1 MSDSKVSGEMG
12 TKVTLDG
19 SQAIETL
26 KTLKTAVS
34 ETTSSWKAHEA
45 VLKSSGDTLGAAEA
59 KYKGLSDTVEKQKS
73 VLERLKSEQS
83 SLNTTTNEGQQR
95 YSSYQ
100 KQIDNATTKLISLTN
115 QQTKAKNAFELQ
127 NSGIL
132 KLNDSIKQSVSV
144 TNSYVEKLK
153 AEGNETEA
161 TKTKISGL
169 KDEQSKLSELYSKQK
184 EELDKLKSAEG
195 DNSEAIAKQTVRV
208 NETATKMAHAT
219 SEAKDL
225 REQLDKSSSDGF
237 LKNTISKLD
246 SMNEKTDKADHLFAK
261 IVGAH
266 LVASGITN
274 AFQSITNHIS
284 AAVDAGL
291 DYDKEQQKMGAV
303 WLTLTG
309 SSGAAKAMVNT
320 INDLSVKTGQAT
332 DTVNELEQGFYH
344 LHSSKTESDEMTKS
358 MLNMADAVGL
368 NSSQIQAVT
377 QDMVNGL
384 SRGKA
389 NAGMLNQISQ
399 YFPMF
404 RENLAKYE
412 SDVHKG
418 ANITVADL
426 TTMAKKGEIS
436 ATDIENVFNQLG
448 SGKYD
453 KAASNMLSTMVG
465 MERTIKARVPAL
477 IGDIEKPIMNA
488 QNPIYAG
495 IAKWVSDPK
504 VSDEFTQ
511 IGVSAEKG
519 FNTITAAFS
528 KAFDLKSVP
537 NTMND
542 FLDKLSKGIID
553 VSDDIAKNAPEI
565 VNFFKSVKSFGS
577 LGFDTMIQ
585 SLEIVNALLKPFLGL
600 IADHPKAVAKFVAS
614 AYLLSKAFSAIN
626 LSVGFVNTTLK
637 TFNKISDAFNW
648 AAKVLGIKSATSATK
663 IETQA
668 IIDQNAALA
677 ENNKLSSGTTSVSK
691 GASSVE
697 STAEKDTSKVAS
709 TVESDA
715 GTTASTDAVTAIDSS
730 LSNKSALSSIT
741 KATSGIAGKIVGALG
756 IGVSAWDASSS
767 IGKALASGKK
777 SDQVSAA
784 SKGIGTTAGAGIG
797 AAIGSV
803 VPGIGTLAG
812 AGIGSAIGDSLGSS
826 KTAKKMTANFPKTAK
841 SVASTIAK
849 EINEQSGKYT
859 VKLPKISAK
868 TAYKQVDSA
877 RESEL
882 KKIYKDDLAGLK
894 EKKEAGAL
902 SGAQYKK
909 DVASVKRSLKSI
921 NLNES
926 TSAAERTAIGSNF
939 AKKQAKIEQ
948 STGNTIKGIRAK
960 FNKEI
965 NENEG
970 NALAQ
975 SELRQEENA
984 KISKATANEK
994 SKIAKL
1000 ASKSIYA
1007 TIQKEDQL
1015 YDKQSDTISSNSKKQ
1030 TDILKKLNADKGKL
1044 STAQLNSAIKDAK
1057 KESEELES
1065 EATKRYNTQ
1074 MKIAQ
1079 KQETALE
1086 KAATE
1091 TRKGS
1096 IAQAKQKYQETKNTI
1111 EQEYQG
1117 TSATAVKERKKLIAE
1132 AEKTKTD
1139 STKSAWSKYHDD
1151 VNYAEQEYS
1160 KTETAAS
1167 NQENAVKNHAKNQY
1181 KAVKKN
1187 ADDQKTAAY
1196 EAGHDQQQKVT
1207 EAAREQ
1213 ESDVTGFADKQ
1224 HKNVKKAASDQDS
1237 DAKGSADDQKKK
1249 TTGAAHDQAQSISSY
1264 ATKQANNSMFA
1275 TSKQAGGTT
1284 NIFNGLG
1291 KFFNG
1296 LVKPFGIKA
1305 IKLQNDSFNYDK
1317 LSTPAVSTGG
1327 AITKSTPALVG
1338 EAGVEAIYKPY
1349 SGQVSFV
1356 GTNGAQMVQLH
1367 AGDQVLN
1374 AKDTSKLFSGNYGK
1388 KLPGYATGTTDLS
1401 SFISEVSKGATN
1413 IWNNISS
1420 AAEDTLSKLT
1430 NPIKTLTSLT
1440 EKTFDITSVADVGT
1454 AGQSVSKG
1462 MVDKSVSSIG
1472 NFLSKLVK
1480 EAGDYGS
1487 SSNPT
1492 GSGVTRWKSTIEKAA
1507 AKMHVNLTSAGMT
1520 AVLKRINQESGG
1532 NATIVN
1538 NWDSNAAK
1546 GTPSKGLLQY
1556 IQPTL
1561 DYWEPKGITA
1571 NILNGYDQLL
1581 ALFNDSN
1588 WLKDISVKG
1597 GWGPT
1602 GMKKFAFGGFTDTP
1616 AIFGDDGPEVAI
1628 PLDLDKNS
1636 RAVEL
1641 LNETN
1646 KLVNSRSVN
1655 SGQTSSTTDTSNL
1668 EALMTKLVQLSAG
1681 QLTETQKSN
1690 QQIDDISLNK
1700 ISRNMVNRGI
1710 RSYRT

>member
-1 MSDSKVSGEMG
+1 MADSKVTGEMG

-19 SQAIETL
+19 TQAIDTL

-34 ETTSSWKAHEA
+34 EATSSWKAHEA
-45 VLKSSGDTLGAAEA
+45 VLKSSGDTLSAAKT
-59 KYKGLSDTVEKQKS
+59 KYEGLSSVVEKQRS
-73 VLERLKSEQS
+73 VLDRLKSEQAKV
-83 SLNTTTNEGQQR
+83 NTETNEGQQK

-100 KQIDNATTKLISLTN
+100 KQIDNATTKLVSLTN
-115 QQTKAKNAFELQ
+115 QQTKAKNSFELQ

-161 TKTKISGL
+161 AKAKISGL
-169 KDEQSKLSELYSKQK
+169 REQQSKLSTLYSKQK
-184 EELDKLKSAEG
+184 EELDKLKTAEG
-195 DNSEAIAKQTVRV
+195 DNSEAISKQTIRV

-225 REQLDKSSSDGF
+225 REQLDKNSSNSF
-237 LKNTISKLD
+237 LKSTISKLD

-284 AAVDAGL
+284 AAIDAGM
-291 DYDKEQQKMGAV
+291 DYDKEQQKMQAV

-309 SSGAAKAMVNT
+309 SSGSATAMVNT
-320 INDLSVKTGQAT
+320 INELSVKTGQAT

-344 LHSSKTESDEMTKS
+344 LHSSKTESDELTKS

-368 NSSQIQAVT
+368 DSQQIQAVT

-384 SRGKA
+384 SRGTA
-389 NAGMLNQISQ
+389 SNGMLNQISQ

-412 SDVHKG
+412 TQVNHGKEV
-418 ANITVADL
+418 TVADL
-426 TTMAKKGEIS
+426 KGMAMAGKIS
-436 ATDIENVFNQLG
+436 ASDIENVFNQLG

-453 KAASNMLSTMVG
+453 KAADNMLQTMVG

-495 IAKWVSDPK
+495 ISKWVSDPK
-504 VSDEFTQ
+504 VADEFTR

-519 FNTITAAFS
+519 FNTITTAFA

-542 FLDKLSKGIID
+542 FLKRLSTGITD
-553 VSDDIAKNAPEI
+553 VSNDIAHNAPEI

-577 LGFDTMIQ
+577 LGFDTMIE
-585 SLEIVNALLKPFLGL
+585 SLKIVNVLLKPFLGM

-614 AYLLSKAFSAIN
+614 AYLLSKAFHAVN
-626 LSVGFVNTTLK
+626 TGVGFVNTTLK
-637 TFNKISDAFNW
+637 TFDKIAGAFNW
-648 AAKVLGIKSATSATK
+648 AERILGIKTSTAATEVETK
-663 IETQA
+663 A
-668 IIDQNAALA
+668 IKDQNIALA
-677 ENNKLSSGTTSVSK
+677 ENNKLSGGSVSVGESGSVSK
-691 GASSVE
+691 VTSTAEKAGSSVE
-697 STAEKDTSKVAS
+697 SDVGS
-709 TVESDA
+709 
-715 GTTASTDAVTAIDSS
+715 TASTDAVTAIDSS

-741 KATSGIAGKIVGALG
+741 KATAGIAGKIVGVLG

-777 SDQVSAA
+777 SDQVTAA
-784 SKGIGTTAGAGIG
+784 SKGIGTAAGAGIG

-826 KTAKKMTANFPKTAK
+826 KTAKKMAANFPKTAK
-841 SVASTIAK
+841 SVAKEIAK

-859 VKLPKISAK
+859 VKLPKVSAK
-868 TAYKQVDSA
+868 TAYKEVDSA

-882 KKIYKDDLAGLK
+882 KKKYKDELAGLK
-894 EKKEAGAL
+894 EEKETGLMSDAE
-902 SGAQYKK
+902 YKK
-909 DVASVKRSLKSI
+909 RVASVKRSLKSI

-926 TSAAERTAIGSNF
+926 TSGAERAALGSQF

-948 STGNTIKGIRAK
+948 SAGNTIKGIRAK
-960 FNKEI
+960 YNREI

-975 SELRQEENA
+975 SELRQEENV
-984 KISKATANEK
+984 KIRKATANEK

-1007 TIQKEDQL
+1007 TVQKEDEI
-1015 YDKQSDTISSNSKKQ
+1015 YDQENTTISKGAKSQ
-1030 TDILKKLNADKGKL
+1030 TAILKKLNADKGKL

-1057 KESEELES
+1057 KESSDLEK
-1065 EATKRYNTQ
+1065 EATNRYNTQ
-1074 MKIAQ
+1074 MKIAE
-1079 KQETALE
+1079 KQEKALE

-1096 IAQAKQKYQETKNTI
+1096 VAQAKQKYQETKNAI

-1117 TSATAVKERKKLIAE
+1117 TSATAVKQRKKLIAE
-1132 AEKTKTD
+1132 AQKTETD
-1139 STKSAWSKYHDD
+1139 SKKSAWSKYHDD

-1160 KTETAAS
+1160 KTQTAAS

-1181 KAVKKN
+1181 KEVKKN

-1196 EAGHDQQQKVT
+1196 EAAHGQQQKVT

-1213 ESDVTGFADKQ
+1213 EQDVTGYADTQRKKTKKSSEDQ
-1224 HKNVKKAASDQDS
+1224 NSDVKKN
-1237 DAKGSADDQKKK
+1237 ADDQKKK
-1249 TTGAAHDQAQSISSY
+1249 TTGAAHDQAQSISDY
-1264 ATKQANNSMFA
+1264 ATKQANNSMDA
-1275 TSKQAGGTT
+1275 SSKQGSGTT

-1305 IKLQNDSFNYDK
+1305 IKLQSDSFKYDK
-1317 LSTPAVSTGG
+1317 LSTPAVATGG
-1327 AITKSTPALVG
+1327 AIKKSTAALVG
-1338 EAGVEAIYKPY
+1338 EAGMEAVYKPY
-1349 SGQVSFV
+1349 SGKVDFV

-1367 AGDQVLN
+1367 TGDQVLN
-1374 AKDTSKLFSGNYGK
+1374 AKDTAKLFSGNYGK
-1388 KLPGYATGTTDLS
+1388 TMPGYASGTTDLT
-1401 SFISEVSKGATN
+1401 SFINAVTKGSSS

-1420 AAEDTLSKLT
+1420 TAEDVLSKIT
-1430 NPIKTLTSLT
+1430 NPIKTLTSLAT
-1440 EKTFDITSVADVGT
+1440 KTFNIDSVPDAGSVA
-1454 AGQSVSKG
+1454 QSLSKG

-1472 NFLSKLVK
+1472 DFLSKLVK
-1480 EAGDYGS
+1480 QAGNYGS
-1487 SSNPT
+1487 QGNPS
-1492 GSGVTRWKSTIEKAA
+1492 GSGVTRWESVIKAAA
-1507 AKMHVNLTSAGMT
+1507 AKMHVSVTTAGM
-1520 AVLKRINQESGG
+1520 AAILHRINQESGG
-1532 NATIVN
+1532 NATVVN

-1561 DYWEPKGITA
+1561 DYWEPKGVKA

-1581 ALFNDSN
+1581 AMFNDSN
-1588 WLKDISVKG
+1588 WLADISVKG

-1602 GMKKFAFGGFTDTP
+1602 GSKKYENGGFANT
-1616 AIFGDDGPEVAI
+1616 ASIFAEAGPEVAI
-1628 PLDLDKNS
+1628 PLDLAKHS

-1646 KLVNSRSVN
+1646 KIVNN
-1655 SGQTSSTTDTSNL
+1655 SAAATSSDSTSSMSTSNL
-1668 EALMTKLVQLSAG
+1668 ESLMSKLVQLSSS
-1681 QLTETQKSN
+1681 QLSETQKSN
-1690 QQIDDISLNK
+1690 QTVDNITANK
-1700 ISRNMVNRGI
+1700 FSRAIVSRAVKGLA
-1710 RSYRT
+1710 